1 MLCREYLIIW
11 LCGIME
17 FNIVN
22 FRINLPLDGKER
34 AVRSAASVDVKPARM
49 PDVKHTVK
57 QDSKPEPKVKPEEK
71 KSPPKPK
78 ESQIKVEPATP
89 KQLSPKKVYFP
100 HLIIIIMKNTI
111 FFYADILF
119 RIPPSRLQHR
129 KHPLP
134 RFSPN
139 LRLIK
144 PLLLR

>member
-1 MLCREYLIIW
+1 
-11 LCGIME
+11 ME

-34 AVRSAASVDVKPARM
+34 AVRSAASVDVKPARK

-89 KQLSPKKVYFP
+89 KQLSPKKAYFP

-111 FFYADILF
+111 FFMRTYYLEF
-119 RIPPSRLQHR
+119 RHQDSSIESIHCLVFLQTCG
-129 KHPLP
+129 
-134 RFSPN
+134 S
-139 LRLIK
+139 
-144 PLLLR
+144 